1 MSFGVCVLTA
11 IQMNTIHEDD
21 VFLCPESRDR
31 IRHSV
36 YELRLSAM
44 MEVFKG
50 KIAEVDRKTK
60 QLIEALPEGVRNSKV
75 SSFK

>member
-1 MSFGVCVLTA
+1 ME
-11 IQMNTIHEDD
+11 TINEED

-44 MEVFKG
+44 IELFKG
-50 KIAEVDRKTK
+50 KIAEVDRRTR
-60 QLIEALPEGVRNSKV
+60 QVLDAFSEAVRNSRV